1 MCLQGFMS
9 QITVFKNLRLKTIN
23 LLISGLLG
31 IVGVCLALL
40 LSFTIDNVRSIQ
52 TSWLEYQVDRSEKAR
67 LETVLR
73 ASIGYGGMI
82 HNFKNYVLR
91 HEDLLMDTV
100 QADIGSAKTVIRQY
114 QSLGTSAAEKVAL
127 EDIGNVLN
135 NYATALFKTKELIQK
150 ETTPEEIDAQVK
162 VNDTP
167 ALRGLQTLES
177 EVERQTGSGT
187 KDEPKII
194 NTDKVRGRVAAHI
207 RAAMGYGGMIHEF
220 KNFVLRRDISRT
232 QNITTKMAEIRSY
245 IQAYRKLD
253 PTEAE
258 KISLDDISLTVNQ
271 YEKSLGKIT
280 SLISSKPGITATEID
295 HAVKV
300 NDKVAFRGLATLDR
314 EIAAQVQALSL
325 DLENNL
331 DFLANTVPIINWI
344 ILSLIIIIVSGS
356 IWIFN
361 KMIVKPIGTTTQTM
375 NLLAKDQIDIEIS
388 GTFKNNEIGQMARA
402 LEKFRDNII
411 ERNEAEKKVLE
422 MANSDALTGLD
433 NRKRFEERIAD
444 AINFAKRNKSHVA
457 CLMIDLDKFKPV
469 NDTYGH
475 IAGDEVLKTI
485 GERLS
490 HITRETDFVAR
501 LGGDEFAVI
510 ATSIEGPESAEL
522 PANRILDQLG
532 LPIYF
537 EDNRLEIGGSIG
549 IAIFPDDGATKEDL
563 TRNADTALYAAKDA
577 GRNCFR
583 FFNTNPASI
592 HKKPKLA

>member
-1 MCLQGFMS
+1 M
-9 QITVFKNLRLKTIN
+9 FKNLRLKTIN

-31 IVGVCLALL
+31 IVGVCLAILL
-40 LSFTIDNVRSIQ
+40 GFTIDNVRSIQ

-67 LETVLR
+67 LESVLR

-91 HEDLLMDTV
+91 HEDFRMDAV

-114 QSLGTSAAEKVAL
+114 KSLGTSAAEKVAL
-127 EDIGNVLN
+127 EDIDNVLN
-135 NYATALFKTKELIQK
+135 NYANALFNAKELIQK
-150 ETTPEEIDAQVK
+150 KTAPEKIDVQVK
-162 VNDTP
+162 VNDAP

-177 EVERQTGSGT
+177 EVERQTGSGSGSGT
-187 KDEPKII
+187 KDKSEII
-194 NTDKVRGRVAAHI
+194 NADKVKGRVAAHI

-232 QNITTKMAEIRSY
+232 QNITTKISEIRSY

-258 KISLDDISLTVNQ
+258 KISLDDIDLTVNQ
-271 YEKSLGKIT
+271 YEKSLRKIT
-280 SLISSKPGITATEID
+280 SLISSKSGITATEID
-295 HAVKV
+295 RAVKV
-300 NDKVAFRGLATLDR
+300 DDKVAFRGLATLDR

-361 KMIVKPIGTTTQTM
+361 KMIVKPIVTTTQTM
-375 NLLAKDQIDIEIS
+375 NLLVKDQIDIKIS
-388 GTFKNNEIGQMARA
+388 DTLKKNEIGQMARA
-402 LEKFRDNII
+402 LEKFRDNIV
-411 ERNEAEKKVLE
+411 ERNEAEKKVLG

-433 NRKRFEERIAD
+433 NRKRFEERIDD
-444 AINFAKRNKSHVA
+444 AINSAKRNKSHIA

-485 GERLS
+485 SERLS

-510 ATSIEGPESAEL
+510 ATSVDGPESVEL
-522 PANRILDQLG
+522 PANRILDQLS

-537 EDNRLEIGGSIG
+537 EGNRLEIGGSIG
-549 IAIFPDDGATKEDL
+549 IAIFPDDGATKNDL
-563 TRNADTALYAAKDA
+563 VRNADTALYAAKEA

-583 FFNTNPASI
+583 FFNPRSI
-592 HKKPKLA
+592 RKQQKQA